1 MLIVNILLYY
11 VLSTSIVP
19 TARFKCTFRY
29 LTFEVYRPILM
40 SYNVLGSLSTARE
53 RNPCTVRLDTM
64 YNNYYVFRNDIT
76 QLELAHL
83 LVDAFNM
90 DRSEKR
96 PCGKKTKLLEN
107 FKHVHIGS
115 GGALIAI
122 SKLIPVSENRR
133 SRSYYYYPHRFSV
146 YTSQSSE

>member
-1 MLIVNILLYY
+1 
-11 VLSTSIVP
+11 
-19 TARFKCTFRY
+19 
-29 LTFEVYRPILM
+29 M

-64 YNNYYVFRNDIT
+64 YNNYYVFRNDII

-96 PCGKKTKLLEN
+96 PYGKKKPN
-107 FKHVHIGS
+107 FWK
-115 GGALIAI
+115 I
-122 SKLIPVSENRR
+122 SN
-133 SRSYYYYPHRFSV
+133 
-146 YTSQSSE
+146 TSI